1 MLQVR
6 QQSCRPL
13 WRKSSHSLSNGECV
27 EVAVF
32 PGNIAVRDSKNPAG
46 VVLGCRPLQ
55 WQALIKTV
63 KADQAG

>member
-13 WRKSSHSLSNGECV
+13 WRKSSRSVNNGECV

-32 PGNIAVRDSKNPAG
+32 PADIAVRDSKNPAG
-46 VVLGCRPLQ
+46 VVLRCSPAQ
-55 WQALIKTV
+55 WRAMIKAV